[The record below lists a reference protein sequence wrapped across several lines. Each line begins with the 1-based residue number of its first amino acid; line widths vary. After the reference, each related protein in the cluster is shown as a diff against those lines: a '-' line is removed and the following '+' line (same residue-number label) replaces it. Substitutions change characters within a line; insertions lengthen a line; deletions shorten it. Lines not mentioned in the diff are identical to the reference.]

1 MKKNY
6 IAPST
11 EAATWASMGLMQ
23 SIVFGTETASGAAAP
38 TQKST
43 NDVNIID

>member
-23 SIVFGTETASGAAAP
+23 GITYGVTVGSGGTTD
-38 TQKST
+38 KST
-43 NDVNIID
+43 DDVNIID

>member
-11 EAATWASMGLMQ
+11 QMATLASMGLMDGITYGINSTSCGT
-23 SIVFGTETASGAAAP
+23 SIKE
-38 TQKST
+38 T
-43 NDVNIID
+43 NDVNAID

>member
-11 EAATWASMGLMQ
+11 EAATWASLGLMQ
-23 SIVFGTETASGAAAP
+23 SIIYGTETASGAS
-38 TQKST
+38 TQKET
-43 NDVNIID
+43 DDVNIID

>member
-11 EAATWASMGLMQ
+11 QMATLASMGLMDG
-23 SIVFGTETASGAAAP
+23 IAFAMETVSGCGSVNA
-38 TQKST
+38 TIS
-43 NDVNIID
+43 DVTAID

>member
-11 EAATWASMGLMQ
+11 EMATLASMGLMDG
-23 SIVFGTETASGAAAP
+23 IAFAMETVSGGGSANATISEMNA
-38 TQKST
+38 
-43 NDVNIID
+43 ID